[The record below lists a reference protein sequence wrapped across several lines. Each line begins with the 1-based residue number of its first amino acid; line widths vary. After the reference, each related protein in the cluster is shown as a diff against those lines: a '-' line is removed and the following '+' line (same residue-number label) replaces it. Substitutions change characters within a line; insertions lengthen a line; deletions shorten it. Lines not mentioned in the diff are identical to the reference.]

1 MSGHS
6 KWSNIKHRKQAQDV
20 KRSKIFQKLSKEIL
34 ISIKNGGANVD
45 YNSGLRNILS
55 KAKSLN
61 MPKSRI
67 DALIKTASSKKEQ
80 VHFEEILYEAYLPG
94 GVAVIIESITDN
106 KNRTTPVVKTAIS
119 KVNGNLSP
127 SGSVVRLF
135 HRKGL
140 FNFENNLELD
150 ENAVFEKIID
160 LQIDELTVSED
171 SIQILTLPEH
181 HNECS
186 RSLENIEIGTLT
198 DSEIIF
204 VPNTF
209 VSENTNSANK
219 IERLRSLLDD
229 NEDIE
234 EIYTNYPSN

>member
-34 ISIKNGGANVD
+34 ISIKNGGVNVD

-171 SIQILTLPEH
+171 SIQILTLPF
-181 HNECS
+181 
-186 RSLENIEIGTLT
+186 LIEI
-198 DSEIIF
+198 
-204 VPNTF
+204 
-209 VSENTNSANK
+209 K
-219 IERLRSLLDD
+219 ISLLSFWNIFDLFTSWACLRCFMFD
-229 NEDIE
+229 HFECPDTLVFYNRIV
-234 EIYTNYPSN
+234 